1 MSIECSAQPRMA
13 TALTTA
19 FPLAALPLKKVV
31 ELLSKG
37 EKNKD
42 KDVLFFV

>member
-13 TALTTA
+13 TA
-19 FPLAALPLKKVV
+19 FPLAAVPLKKVV
-31 ELLSKG
+31 ELLPKG

-42 KDVLFFV
+42 KKMCCSL